1 MRTDTIFYQLSQTF
15 PTLLMELLGEDP
27 ASIASYQFTSVE
39 VKEKAFRFD
48 GIFLPQSEDKTIW
61 FVEVQF
67 QKVNEFYSQLFSE
80 IFLFL
85 QQYRPVQDWG
95 VLVLFPDRQAEPALS
110 KQYRELQ
117 GRVRAIY
124 LNELEPG
131 TSVILGLVKLVVTPE
146 TEVIKAAQ
154 ALVAMGQG
162 VDGLLEF
169 VETILI
175 YKLKTLS
182 REEIERM
189 FTLGDLRQTRV
200 YQEAKQEGHQEGWKE
215 GWKEGWHAGEQ
226 RGRTIALR
234 ETLYRQIARK
244 FGRVPDSISTKLEQ
258 LSLEQLGA
266 FAEAIIDI
274 SSLEELENLKL

>member
-1 MRTDTIFYQLSQTF
+1 
-15 PTLLMELLGEDP
+15 MELLGEDP

-48 GIFLPQSEDKTIW
+48 GVFLPQSEDKTIW

-85 QQYRPVQDWG
+85 RQYRPVQDWR
-95 VLVLFPDRQAEPALS
+95 VLVLFPDRQTEPALS
-110 KQYRELQ
+110 RHYRELQ

-124 LNELEPG
+124 LNELEAG

-154 ALVAMGQG
+154 ALVEMGQG

-200 YQEAKQEGHQEGWKE
+200 YQEAKQEGQQE
-215 GWKEGWHAGEQ
+215 GEQ
-226 RGRTIALR
+226 RGKIMALR
-234 ETLYRQIARK
+234 ETLHRQIARK

>member
-1 MRTDTIFYQLSQTF
+1 
-15 PTLLMELLGEDP
+15 MELLGEDP

-85 QQYRPVQDWG
+85 QQYRPVQDWR
-95 VLVLFPDRQAEPALS
+95 VLVLFPDRQTEPALS
-110 KQYRELQ
+110 RHYRELQ

-124 LNELEPG
+124 LNELEAG

-169 VETILI
+169 VETILV

-182 REEIERM
+182 REKIERM
-189 FTLGDLRQTRV
+189 FTLGDLRQTKV

-244 FGRVPDSISTKLEQ
+244 FGGVPDSISTKLEQ
-258 LSLEQLGA
+258 LSLEQLGVV
-266 FAEAIIDI
+266 AEAIIDVA
-274 SSLEELENLKL
+274 SLEELENLLT

>member
-1 MRTDTIFYQLSQTF
+1 
-15 PTLLMELLGEDP
+15 MELLGEDP

-48 GIFLPQSEDKTIW
+48 GVFLPQSEDKTIW

-95 VLVLFPDRQAEPALS
+95 VLVLFPDRQTEPALS
-110 KQYRELQ
+110 RHYRELQ

-124 LNELEPG
+124 LNELEAG

-189 FTLGDLRQTRV
+189 FTLGDLRQTKV
-200 YQEAKQEGHQEGWKE
+200 YQEAKQEG
-215 GWKEGWHAGEQ
+215 EQ
-226 RGRTIALR
+226 RGCLVLR
-234 ETLYRQIARK
+234 NAITKQITRK
-244 FGRVPDSISTKLEQ
+244 FGRVPDDLNTKLAQ
-258 LSLEQLGA
+258 LSLEQLGEI
-266 FAEAIIDI
+266 AEAIIDI
-274 SSLEELENLKL
+274 SSLEELENLLT